1 MLELL
6 LKIVKVVKVVFSGL
20 ALIFALLLL
29 VVVFGGD
36 DDTDSDS
43 TDVKTEEVVQV
54 DEQEQQEVK
63 QNTDVDKYQV
73 QILDSRSDGF
83 ATYITGT
90 LVADRDYTYVQIL
103 IPCYDADGNKLG
115 DAIANVNNLNKGE
128 SWKFEA
134 MSIDTNVASFDI
146 NKAEVDAF

>member
-1 MLELL
+1 MFKLL
-6 LKIVKVVKVVFSGL
+6 GKLVKG
-20 ALIFALLLL
+20 LL
-29 VVVFGGD
+29 VFIGGFVVLVCCVAVVGTSDGD
-36 DDTDSDS
+36 TSSSDS
-43 TDVKTEEVVQV
+43 GVQ
-54 DEQEQQEVK
+54 EQQEQQEVK
-63 QNTDVDKYQV
+63 RNTDVDKYQV

-90 LVADRDYTYVQIL
+90 LVADRDYSYVQIL

-134 MSIDTNVASFDI
+134 MSIDTDVASFDI

>member
-1 MLELL
+1 MFKFLGKL
-6 LKIVKVVKVVFSGL
+6 VKG
-20 ALIFALLLL
+20 LL
-29 VVVFGGD
+29 VFIGGLVVLVCCVAVVGTSDGD
-36 DDTDSDS
+36 TSS
-43 TDVKTEEVVQV
+43 SNSGVQ
-54 DEQEQQEVK
+54 EQQEQQEVK
-63 QNTDVDKYQV
+63 RNTDVDKYQV

-115 DAIANVNNLNKGE
+115 DAIANINNLNKGE

>member
-1 MLELL
+1 MFKLL
-6 LKIVKVVKVVFSGL
+6 GKLVKGFVLIVG
-20 ALIFALLLL
+20 LL
-29 VVVFGGD
+29 VCLVACVAFIGS
-36 DDTDSDS
+36 DSDTS
-43 TDVKTEEVVQV
+43 SNDGGT
-54 DEQEQQEVK
+54 QEQQEVK
-63 QNTDVDKYQV
+63 RNTDVDKYQV

-90 LVADRDYTYVQIL
+90 LVADRDYSYVQIL

-115 DAIANVNNLNKGE
+115 DAVANVNNLNKGE

-134 MSIDTNVASFDI
+134 MSIDTDVASFDV

>member
-1 MLELL
+1 MFKFLGKL
-6 LKIVKVVKVVFSGL
+6 VVKGFV
-20 ALIFALLLL
+20 LL
-29 VVVFGGD
+29 VGLLVCLVACVAFMGGD
-36 DDTDSDS
+36 SDTNSSDTNSSDS
-43 TDVKTEEVVQV
+43 GT
-54 DEQEQQEVK
+54 QEQQEVK

-90 LVADRDYTYVQIL
+90 LVADRDYSYVQIL
-103 IPCYDADGNKLG
+103 IPCYDVDGNKLG

>member
-1 MLELL
+1 MFKFLGKL
-6 LKIVKVVKVVFSGL
+6 VKG
-20 ALIFALLLL
+20 LL
-29 VVVFGGD
+29 VFIGGLVVLVCCVAVVGTSDGD
-36 DDTDSDS
+36 TSS
-43 TDVKTEEVVQV
+43 SNSGVQ
-54 DEQEQQEVK
+54 EQQEQQEVK
-63 QNTDVDKYQV
+63 RNTDVDKYQV
-73 QILDSRSDGF
+73 QILDSRNDGF

-115 DAIANVNNLNKGE
+115 DAIANINNLNKGE

>member
-1 MLELL
+1 MFKLL
-6 LKIVKVVKVVFSGL
+6 GKLVKGFVLIVG
-20 ALIFALLLL
+20 LL
-29 VVVFGGD
+29 VCLVACVAFIGS
-36 DDTDSDS
+36 DSDTS
-43 TDVKTEEVVQV
+43 SNDSGT
-54 DEQEQQEVK
+54 QEQQEVK
-63 QNTDVDKYQV
+63 RNTDVDKYQV

>member
-1 MLELL
+1 MFKFLGKLVKGLL
-6 LKIVKVVKVVFSGL
+6 VFISGL
-20 ALIFALLLL
+20 VVL
-29 VVVFGGD
+29 VCCVAVVGTSDGD
-36 DDTDSDS
+36 TSS
-43 TDVKTEEVVQV
+43 SNSGVQ
-54 DEQEQQEVK
+54 EQQEQQEVK
-63 QNTDVDKYQV
+63 RNTDVDKYQV

>member
-1 MLELL
+1 MFKLL
-6 LKIVKVVKVVFSGL
+6 GKLVKG
-20 ALIFALLLL
+20 LL
-29 VVVFGGD
+29 VFIGGFVVLVCCVAVVGTSDGD
-36 DDTDSDS
+36 TSSSDNG
-43 TDVKTEEVVQV
+43 VQ
-54 DEQEQQEVK
+54 EQQEQQEVK
-63 QNTDVDKYQV
+63 RNTDVDKYQV

-134 MSIDTNVASFDI
+134 MSIDTNVVSFDI

>member
-1 MLELL
+1 MFKLL
-6 LKIVKVVKVVFSGL
+6 GKLVKG
-20 ALIFALLLL
+20 LL
-29 VVVFGGD
+29 VFIGGLVVLVCCVAVVGTSDGD
-36 DDTDSDS
+36 TSSSDNG
-43 TDVKTEEVVQV
+43 VQ
-54 DEQEQQEVK
+54 EQQEQQEVK
-63 QNTDVDKYQV
+63 RNTDVDKYQV

-134 MSIDTNVASFDI
+134 MSIDTDVASFDV
-146 NKAEVDAF
+146 NKAEVDAL

>member
-1 MLELL
+1 MFKFLGKL
-6 LKIVKVVKVVFSGL
+6 VKG
-20 ALIFALLLL
+20 LL
-29 VVVFGGD
+29 VFIGGLVVLVCCVAVVGTSDGD
-36 DDTDSDS
+36 TSSSDS
-43 TDVKTEEVVQV
+43 GTQ
-54 DEQEQQEVK
+54 QEQQEVK
-63 QNTDVDKYQV
+63 QNTDIDKYQV

-134 MSIDTNVASFDI
+134 MSIDTNVATFDI
-146 NKAEVDAF
+146 DKTEVDAF

>member
-1 MLELL
+1 MFKLL
-6 LKIVKVVKVVFSGL
+6 GKLVKGFVLMVG
-20 ALIFALLLL
+20 LL
-29 VVVFGGD
+29 VCLVACVAFMGS
-36 DDTDSDS
+36 DSDS
-43 TDVKTEEVVQV
+43 SSSDSGT
-54 DEQEQQEVK
+54 QEQQEVK
-63 QNTDVDKYQV
+63 RNTDVDKYQV

>member
-1 MLELL
+1 MFKFLGKL
-6 LKIVKVVKVVFSGL
+6 VKGFV
-20 ALIFALLLL
+20 LL
-29 VVVFGGD
+29 VGLLVCLVACVAFMGGD
-36 DDTDSDS
+36 SDTNSSDTNSSDS
-43 TDVKTEEVVQV
+43 RT
-54 DEQEQQEVK
+54 QEQQEVK

-83 ATYITGT
+83 ATDITGT

-146 NKAEVDAF
+146 NKVEVDAF

>member
-1 MLELL
+1 MFKFLGKL
-6 LKIVKVVKVVFSGL
+6 VKG
-20 ALIFALLLL
+20 LL
-29 VVVFGGD
+29 VFIGGLVVLVCCVAVVGTSDGD
-36 DDTDSDS
+36 TSSSDNG
-43 TDVKTEEVVQV
+43 VQ
-54 DEQEQQEVK
+54 EQQEQQEVK
-63 QNTDVDKYQV
+63 RNTDVDKYQV

-103 IPCYDADGNKLG
+103 IPCYDTDGNKLG
-115 DAIANVNNLNKGE
+115 DAIANVSNLNKGE

>member
-1 MLELL
+1 MFKFLGKL
-6 LKIVKVVKVVFSGL
+6 VKG
-20 ALIFALLLL
+20 LL
-29 VVVFGGD
+29 VFIGGLVVLVCCVAVVG
-36 DDTDSDS
+36 TSDSDTS
-43 TDVKTEEVVQV
+43 SSDSGVQ
-54 DEQEQQEVK
+54 EQQEQQEVK
-63 QNTDVDKYQV
+63 RNTDVDKYQV

>member
-1 MLELL
+1 MFKFLGKL
-6 LKIVKVVKVVFSGL
+6 VKG
-20 ALIFALLLL
+20 LL
-29 VVVFGGD
+29 VFIGGLVILVCCVAVVGTSDGDTSSNDGG
-36 DDTDSDS
+36 
-43 TDVKTEEVVQV
+43 VQ
-54 DEQEQQEVK
+54 EQQEQQEVK
-63 QNTDVDKYQV
+63 RNTDVDKYQV

-146 NKAEVDAF
+146 NKVEVDAF

>member
-1 MLELL
+1 MFKLL
-6 LKIVKVVKVVFSGL
+6 GKLVKG
-20 ALIFALLLL
+20 LL
-29 VVVFGGD
+29 VFIGGFVVLVCCVAVVGTSDGD
-36 DDTDSDS
+36 TSSSDNG
-43 TDVKTEEVVQV
+43 VQ
-54 DEQEQQEVK
+54 EQQEQQEVK
-63 QNTDVDKYQV
+63 RNTDVDKYQV

-134 MSIDTNVASFDI
+134 MSIDTDVASFDI

>member
-1 MLELL
+1 MFKFLGKL
-6 LKIVKVVKVVFSGL
+6 VKG
-20 ALIFALLLL
+20 LL
-29 VVVFGGD
+29 VFIGGLVVLVCCVAVVGTSDGD
-36 DDTDSDS
+36 TSS
-43 TDVKTEEVVQV
+43 SNSGVQ
-54 DEQEQQEVK
+54 EQQEQQEVK
-63 QNTDVDKYQV
+63 RNIDVDKYQV

-90 LVADRDYTYVQIL
+90 LVADIDYTYVQIL

>member
-1 MLELL
+1 MFKFLGKL
-6 LKIVKVVKVVFSGL
+6 VKG
-20 ALIFALLLL
+20 LL
-29 VVVFGGD
+29 VFIGGLVVLVCCVAVVGTSDGD
-36 DDTDSDS
+36 TSSSDN
-43 TDVKTEEVVQV
+43 EVQ
-54 DEQEQQEVK
+54 EQQEQQEVK
-63 QNTDVDKYQV
+63 RNTDVDKYQV

-134 MSIDTNVASFDI
+134 MSIDTNVASFDVD
-146 NKAEVDAF
+146 KAEVDAF

>member
-1 MLELL
+1 MFKFLGKL
-6 LKIVKVVKVVFSGL
+6 VKG
-20 ALIFALLLL
+20 LL
-29 VVVFGGD
+29 VFMGGLIVLVCCVAVVGTSDGD
-36 DDTDSDS
+36 TSSSDS
-43 TDVKTEEVVQV
+43 RVQ
-54 DEQEQQEVK
+54 EQQEQQEVK
-63 QNTDVDKYQV
+63 RNTDVDKYQV

>member
-1 MLELL
+1 MFKFLGKL
-6 LKIVKVVKVVFSGL
+6 VKG
-20 ALIFALLLL
+20 LL
-29 VVVFGGD
+29 VFIGCLVVLVCCVGAFASGD
-36 DDTDSDS
+36 SDTDSSDS
-43 TDVKTEEVVQV
+43 GVQ
-54 DEQEQQEVK
+54 EQQEQQEVK
-63 QNTDVDKYQV
+63 RNTDVDKYQV

>member
-1 MLELL
+1 MFKFLGKL
-6 LKIVKVVKVVFSGL
+6 VKG
-20 ALIFALLLL
+20 LL
-29 VVVFGGD
+29 VFIGGLVVLVCCVAVVGTSDGD
-36 DDTDSDS
+36 TSSSDNG
-43 TDVKTEEVVQV
+43 VQ
-54 DEQEQQEVK
+54 EQQEQQEVK
-63 QNTDVDKYQV
+63 RNTDVDKYQV

>member
-1 MLELL
+1 MFKLL
-6 LKIVKVVKVVFSGL
+6 GKLVKG
-20 ALIFALLLL
+20 LL
-29 VVVFGGD
+29 VFIGGFVVLVCCVAVVGTSDGD
-36 DDTDSDS
+36 TSSSDNG
-43 TDVKTEEVVQV
+43 VQ
-54 DEQEQQEVK
+54 EQQEQQEVK
-63 QNTDVDKYQV
+63 RNTDVDKYQV

-90 LVADRDYTYVQIL
+90 LVADRDYSYVQIL

-134 MSIDTNVASFDI
+134 MSIDADVATFDI
-146 NKAEVDAF
+146 DKAEVDAF

>member
-1 MLELL
+1 MFKFLGKL
-6 LKIVKVVKVVFSGL
+6 VKG
-20 ALIFALLLL
+20 LL
-29 VVVFGGD
+29 VFIGGLVILVCCVAVVGTSDGD
-36 DDTDSDS
+36 TSSSDS
-43 TDVKTEEVVQV
+43 GVQ
-54 DEQEQQEVK
+54 EQQEQQEVK
-63 QNTDVDKYQV
+63 RNTDVDKYQV

>member
-1 MLELL
+1 MFKLL
-6 LKIVKVVKVVFSGL
+6 GKLVKG
-20 ALIFALLLL
+20 LL
-29 VVVFGGD
+29 VFIGGFVVLVCCVAVVGTSDGD
-36 DDTDSDS
+36 TSSSDNG
-43 TDVKTEEVVQV
+43 VQ
-54 DEQEQQEVK
+54 EQQEQQEVK
-63 QNTDVDKYQV
+63 RNTDVDKYQV

-90 LVADRDYTYVQIL
+90 LVADKDYSYVQIL

>member
-1 MLELL
+1 MFKLL
-6 LKIVKVVKVVFSGL
+6 GKLVKG
-20 ALIFALLLL
+20 LL
-29 VVVFGGD
+29 VFIGGLVVLVCCVAVVGTSDGD
-36 DDTDSDS
+36 TSSSDNG
-43 TDVKTEEVVQV
+43 VQ
-54 DEQEQQEVK
+54 EQQEQQEVK
-63 QNTDVDKYQV
+63 RNTDVDKYQV

-134 MSIDTNVASFDI
+134 MSIDTDVASFDI

>member
-1 MLELL
+1 MFKFLGKL
-6 LKIVKVVKVVFSGL
+6 VKG
-20 ALIFALLLL
+20 LL
-29 VVVFGGD
+29 VFIGGLVVLVCCVAVVGTSDGD
-36 DDTDSDS
+36 TSSSDS
-43 TDVKTEEVVQV
+43 GVQ
-54 DEQEQQEVK
+54 EQQEQQEVK

-90 LVADRDYTYVQIL
+90 LVADRDYSYVQIL

>member
-1 MLELL
+1 MFKLL
-6 LKIVKVVKVVFSGL
+6 GKLVKGFVLMVG
-20 ALIFALLLL
+20 LL
-29 VVVFGGD
+29 VCLVACVAFMGS
-36 DDTDSDS
+36 DSDS
-43 TDVKTEEVVQV
+43 SSSDSGT
-54 DEQEQQEVK
+54 QEQQEVK
-63 QNTDVDKYQV
+63 RNTDVDKYQV

-90 LVADRDYTYVQIL
+90 LVADKDYSYVQIL

-134 MSIDTNVASFDI
+134 MSIDTDVASFDI

>member
-1 MLELL
+1 MFKFLGKL
-6 LKIVKVVKVVFSGL
+6 VKG
-20 ALIFALLLL
+20 LL
-29 VVVFGGD
+29 VFIGGLVVLVCCVAVVGTSDGD
-36 DDTDSDS
+36 TSS
-43 TDVKTEEVVQV
+43 SNSGVQ
-54 DEQEQQEVK
+54 EQQEQQEVK
-63 QNTDVDKYQV
+63 RNTDVDKYQV

-90 LVADRDYTYVQIL
+90 LVADRDYTYIQIL

-115 DAIANVNNLNKGE
+115 DAIANINNLNKGE

>member
-1 MLELL
+1 MFKFLGKL
-6 LKIVKVVKVVFSGL
+6 VKG
-20 ALIFALLLL
+20 LL
-29 VVVFGGD
+29 VFIGGLVVLVCCVAVVGTSDGD
-36 DDTDSDS
+36 TSSSDNG
-43 TDVKTEEVVQV
+43 VQ
-54 DEQEQQEVK
+54 EQQEQQEVK
-63 QNTDVDKYQV
+63 RNTDVDKYQV

-134 MSIDTNVASFDI
+134 MSIDTDVASFDV

>member
-1 MLELL
+1 MFKFLGKL
-6 LKIVKVVKVVFSGL
+6 VKG
-20 ALIFALLLL
+20 LL
-29 VVVFGGD
+29 VFIGGLVVLVCCVAVVGTSDGD
-36 DDTDSDS
+36 TSSSDS
-43 TDVKTEEVVQV
+43 GVQ
-54 DEQEQQEVK
+54 EQQEQQEVRR
-63 QNTDVDKYQV
+63 NTDVDKYQV

>member
-1 MLELL
+1 MFKFLGKL
-6 LKIVKVVKVVFSGL
+6 VKGFV
-20 ALIFALLLL
+20 LL
-29 VVVFGGD
+29 VGLLVCLVACVAFIGV
-36 DDTDSDS
+36 DSDTNS
-43 TDVKTEEVVQV
+43 SDSGT
-54 DEQEQQEVK
+54 QEQQEVK

-90 LVADRDYTYVQIL
+90 LVADRDYSYVQIL

-115 DAIANVNNLNKGE
+115 DAIANINNLNKGE

-134 MSIDTNVASFDI
+134 MSIDANVATFDI
-146 NKAEVDAF
+146 DKAEVDAF

>member
-1 MLELL
+1 MFKFLGKL
-6 LKIVKVVKVVFSGL
+6 VKG
-20 ALIFALLLL
+20 LL
-29 VVVFGGD
+29 VFIGGLVVLVCCVAVVGTSDGD
-36 DDTDSDS
+36 G
-43 TDVKTEEVVQV
+43 VQ
-54 DEQEQQEVK
+54 EQQEQQEVK
-63 QNTDVDKYQV
+63 RNTDVDKYQV

-134 MSIDTNVASFDI
+134 MSIDTDVASFDV

>member
-1 MLELL
+1 MFKFLGKL
-6 LKIVKVVKVVFSGL
+6 VKG
-20 ALIFALLLL
+20 LL
-29 VVVFGGD
+29 VFIGGLVVLVCCVAVVGTSDGD
-36 DDTDSDS
+36 TGSSDNG
-43 TDVKTEEVVQV
+43 VQ
-54 DEQEQQEVK
+54 EQQEQQEVK
-63 QNTDVDKYQV
+63 RNTDVDKYQV

-134 MSIDTNVASFDI
+134 MSIDADVASFDVD
-146 NKAEVDAF
+146 KAEVDAF